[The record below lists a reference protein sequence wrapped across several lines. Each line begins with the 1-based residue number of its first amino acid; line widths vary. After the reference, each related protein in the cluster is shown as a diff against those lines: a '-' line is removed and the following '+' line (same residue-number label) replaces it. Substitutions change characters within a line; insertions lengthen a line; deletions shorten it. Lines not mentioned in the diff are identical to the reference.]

1 MIYIFTTL
9 YILCVIFLFIET
21 ELGKCSVTYKN
32 RELKIIKY
40 KNSKYIDCKKIVYKK
55 VYKGWIARLIY
66 KIFCG

>member
-21 ELGKCSVTYKN
+21 ELGKCNITYKN
-32 RELKIIKY
+32 GELKIIKY
-40 KNSKYIDCKKIVYKK
+40 KNNRVIYRK

-66 KIFCG
+66 KIFC